1 MIIPTLSMRHT
12 LLTLAACCIATT
24 LHAQAAKPA
33 SDTDIVKQLQGLRA
47 VPDAERG
54 AKTGEIAREIR
65 ALPASMRK
73 TQLAVGLAHLSTEG
87 DPGRENLQEVTT
99 TLGAALA
106 ETPVPATKDGKPAEP
121 YMELASLVRYE
132 GMTTELSDPQ
142 LTQAGTLLAENDAEI
157 EKADFTLRDLNNK
170 KVTLS
175 ELRGKIV
182 MVNFWATWCPPCR
195 KEMPDLNAIYNHYKS
210 QGLVI
215 LSLSD
220 EDMFKVGSYI
230 SQAKYTY
237 PILLDPGGKV
247 AKQFHV
253 EGIPKS
259 FVFNRD
265 GKLVA
270 QSIDMRTQLQFLHM
284 LAKAGLT
291 PQ

>member
-1 MIIPTLSMRHT
+1 MMIPTLSMRHT

-24 LHAQAAKPA
+24 LHAQATKPV
-33 SDTDIVKQLQGLRA
+33 SDADIEKQLQGLRA
-47 VPDAERG
+47 LPDAQRG
-54 AKTGEIAREIR
+54 AKTGELAREIR
-65 ALPASMRK
+65 ALPASTRK
-73 TQLAVGLAHLSTEG
+73 LQLALELSHHSTEG
-87 DPGRENLQEVTT
+87 DPGRENLQEATT
-99 TLGAALA
+99 TLGMALA
-106 ETPVPATKDGKPAEP
+106 ETPAPAAKDGKPAEP
-121 YMELASLVRYE
+121 YMQLASLVHYE
-132 GMTTELSDPQ
+132 GLTTGLTDPQ
-142 LTQAGTLLAENDAEI
+142 LAQAESLLAENDADI

-175 ELRGKIV
+175 ELHGKIV

-195 KEMPDLNAIYNHYKS
+195 KEMPDMNLIYNHYKS

-215 LSLSD
+215 LSISD
-220 EDMFKVGSYI
+220 EDAFKVGSYI
-230 SQAKYTY
+230 AHAGYTY
-237 PILLDPGGKV
+237 PVLLDPGGKV

-270 QSIDMRTQLQFLHM
+270 QSIDMRTQMQFLRM